1 MNLHTL
7 FIISIIIT
15 CKYIKFWLYFNT
27 FPEFW
32 RPFQMTKYTK
42 THARTRYPSNSRRTP
57 PIDSI
62 PSLICKTWLLKRTV
76 RDILVYQSKYLPVLF
91 IVDIHANSGLFAYFQ
106 YCSTG
111 EDVSFSKMPLKNAVD
126 FSKEMLCNLA
136 CSAS

>member
-1 MNLHTL
+1 
-7 FIISIIIT
+7 
-15 CKYIKFWLYFNT
+15 
-27 FPEFW
+27 
-32 RPFQMTKYTK
+32 MTKYTK

-76 RDILVYQSKYLPVLF
+76 RDILVYRYKYLPALIF
-91 IVDIHANSGLFAYFQ
+91 IVDIYADSGLFAYFQ

-111 EDVSFSKMPLKNAVD
+111 DDVSFSKMPLKNAVD